1 VIEEEEEAEE
11 EAGEHK
17 SFFILLSQS
26 RGMNSVRSLQSHLCS
41 FPVFAT
47 PSPPVTPPFSR
58 QQQFCVL
65 RRAGAA
71 IQSRG
76 STVTMAGAAG
86 TDHKVATHESNGG
99 TEFGAEN
106 TGKKFNKDDD
116 GAENLAAYVFGID
129 DLRLQP
135 YKLPPVGQTLSL
147 SLQSLSFLLLLSK
160 YSYKLLEGYR
170 ASLCVYVCTQS
181 TAPLLLSELSYKL
194 LEGCRHHPW
203 RALIIYICSLFWI

>member
-1 VIEEEEEAEE
+1 MVEEEGEEE

-47 PSPPVTPPFSR
+47 PSPVRPPFSR
-58 QQQFCVL
+58 QEQFCVL
-65 RRAGAA
+65 HRAGAA
-71 IQSRG
+71 IQSRS
-76 STVTMAGAAG
+76 STVTMAGPAG
-86 TDHKVATHESNGG
+86 TDHKVAAHENNGG
-99 TEFGAEN
+99 TEFGADN
-106 TGKKFNKDDD
+106 IGKTSNKDDGRD
-116 GAENLAAYVFGID
+116 ENLAAYVFGID

-147 SLQSLSFLLLLSK
+147 SLSLALSLQSLSFLLLLSK
-160 YSYKLLEGYR
+160 F
-170 ASLCVYVCTQS
+170 
-181 TAPLLLSELSYKL
+181 SYKL

>member
-1 VIEEEEEAEE
+1 MIEEEGEEEEE

-17 SFFILLSQS
+17 SFFILLPQS

-47 PSPPVTPPFSR
+47 PSHLRPPYSR
-58 QQQFCVL
+58 QEQFCVL

-71 IQSRG
+71 IQSRV

-86 TDHKVATHESNGG
+86 TDHKVAAHENNGG
-99 TEFGAEN
+99 TEFGAEKIGN
-106 TGKKFNKDDD
+106 KFNKDDGRD
-116 GAENLAAYVFGID
+116 ENLAAYVFGID

-147 SLQSLSFLLLLSK
+147 SLSLSNLSFLLLLSK
-160 YSYKLLEGYR
+160 S
-170 ASLCVYVCTQS
+170 
-181 TAPLLLSELSYKL
+181 SYKL